1 MKSLTIIAGANGSGK
16 TTFALE
22 YCREYGLDF
31 INADEI
37 AKALDPNDIT
47 AKKIT
52 AGKEFFAR
60 FESLVSQNKS
70 FACES
75 TLSGGYL
82 ERLIQKAKAKGYVV
96 TIVYLFVS
104 SPDVS
109 IERIKIRVLNG
120 GHFVPDEDV
129 RRRFYRG
136 KKLFLEK
143 YKNLADKWAI
153 YYNANDDFEEVANS
167 AFGALD
173 EYKMSEFLKDIE

>member
-37 AKALDPNDIT
+37 AKALDPHDIT

-60 FESLVSQNKS
+60 FENLLSQNKS

-82 ERLIQKAKAKGYVV
+82 EKLIIKAKSCGYLV
-96 TIVYLFVS
+96 
-104 SPDVS
+104 
-109 IERIKIRVLNG
+109 RVRQTG
-120 GHFVPDEDV
+120 
-129 RRRFYRG
+129 
-136 KKLFLEK
+136 
-143 YKNLADKWAI
+143 
-153 YYNANDDFEEVANS
+153 
-167 AFGALD
+167 
-173 EYKMSEFLKDIE
+173 

>member
-22 YCREYGLDF
+22 YCREYGLEF

-60 FESLVSQNKS
+60 FEDFVSRNIS

-75 TLSGGYL
+75 TLSGGYM
-82 ERLIQKAKAKGYVV
+82 EKLIKKAKAFGYRI
-96 TIVYLFVS
+96 TIIYLFVN

-109 IERIKIRVLNG
+109 IDRIKIRVLDG
-120 GHFVPDEDV
+120 GHFVPSEDV
-129 RRRFYRG
+129 IRRFYRS
-136 KKLFLEK
+136 KTLFWNR
-143 YKNLADKWAI
+143 YKQLADKWAM
-153 YYNANDDFEEVANS
+153 YYNADESFEEIANS
-167 AFGALD
+167 DFGILD
-173 EYKMSEFLKDIE
+173 ENKIGEFLRDER

>member
-37 AKALDPNDIT
+37 AKALDPHDIT

-60 FESLVSQNKS
+60 FENLLSQNKS

-82 ERLIQKAKAKGYVV
+82 EKLIIKAKSCGYLV
-96 TIVYLFVS
+96 TIVYLFVN

-109 IERIKIRVLNG
+109 IDRIKIRVLNG

-129 RRRFYRG
+129 VRRFYRS
-136 KKLFLEK
+136 KKLFINS
-143 YKNLADKWAI
+143 YKQLADKWAI
-153 YYNANDDFEEVANS
+153 YYNANDDFEEIANS
-167 AFGALD
+167 DFGVLD
-173 EYKMSEFLKDIE
+173 EDKMNEFLKDVK